1 MIGRIFKLTH
11 ESDSTSVTE
20 FSKCAQPETT
30 HCEGVHDGASFRKV
44 ENSKLFNLSFNI
56 VFSGQK
62 LTTKN
67 KLRDKKKPKSLP
79 LLLQGSKV

>member
-30 HCEGVHDGASFRKV
+30 HCEGVHDGASFREV
-44 ENSKLFNLSFNI
+44 EHFEIYVIILK
-56 VFSGQK
+56 QK

-79 LLLQGSKV
+79 LLL

>member
-44 ENSKLFNLSFNI
+44 EVSEVYVIFMSFWNI
-56 VFSGQK
+56 

-79 LLLQGSKV
+79 LLLQRSKV